1 MEQQL
6 LVLPLLSHGWY
17 RVKGFQLDYMFD
29 QHQFLSLQAEAD
41 YTRIEPELLGTSS
54 KQLYQEL
61 GSTLLLQ
68 QKISNLG

>member
-1 MEQQL
+1 
-6 LVLPLLSHGWY
+6 
-17 RVKGFQLDYMFD
+17 MFD